1 MSLPALV
8 TVCIRGH
15 QWTLYTLTS
24 ARLLA
29 QSPVIIVVKSVKY
42 RLDKWTVRWW
52 KISWIGGLKGG
63 ITAVQSTCYVV
74 SSVIPRGVRLGPVL
88 FSVLLIT

>member
-1 MSLPALV
+1 MDVVYLDFSQAFG
-8 TVCIRGH
+8 TVSSH
-15 QWTLYTLTS
+15 
-24 ARLLA
+24 
-29 QSPVIIVVKSVKY
+29 IIVVKSVKY